1 MLFGNL
7 ERDRCSLDWVLARGR
22 QMVSRK
28 MERLGGLFIATVS
41 AILTIWTWHSA
52 IYAGSFYPKAATI
65 GPAFTIIGV
74 ALILFPGYRNERIER
89 GEDIQRLSGSELV
102 TPRWWAI
109 MAIAL
114 GSGFLNLAVL
124 KGG

>member
-1 MLFGNL
+1 
-7 ERDRCSLDWVLARGR
+7 
-22 QMVSRK
+22 MVSRR
-28 MERLGGLFIATVS
+28 MERLGGLFIATLS
-41 AILTIWTWHSA
+41 TILTIWTWNSA
-52 IYAGSFYPKAATI
+52 IYGGYFYPKAATI
-65 GPAFTIIGV
+65 GPAFTTIGI

-102 TPRWWAI
+102 TPRWWGI
-109 MAIAL
+109 LAIAL